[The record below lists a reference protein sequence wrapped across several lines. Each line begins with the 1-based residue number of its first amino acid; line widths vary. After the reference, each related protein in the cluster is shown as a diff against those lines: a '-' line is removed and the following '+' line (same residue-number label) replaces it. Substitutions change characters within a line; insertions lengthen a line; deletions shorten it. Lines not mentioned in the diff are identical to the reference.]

1 MKKLDYT
8 DEKVM
13 EITKMLIE
21 LGFEFDQLSDSID
34 IKIPTR
40 ESYRKLSHELHKIF
54 YEFPKAPPLVT
65 QFDHSSNTFSIFDR
79 R

>member
-1 MKKLDYT
+1 MKKLDYN
-8 DEKVM
+8 DEKVV

-21 LGFEFDQLSDSID
+21 LNFEFEQLVDSID
-34 IKIPTR
+34 IKIPTK
-40 ESYRKLSHELHKIF
+40 ESYKKLSHELHKIF
-54 YEFPKAPPLVT
+54 YAYPKAPPLVT